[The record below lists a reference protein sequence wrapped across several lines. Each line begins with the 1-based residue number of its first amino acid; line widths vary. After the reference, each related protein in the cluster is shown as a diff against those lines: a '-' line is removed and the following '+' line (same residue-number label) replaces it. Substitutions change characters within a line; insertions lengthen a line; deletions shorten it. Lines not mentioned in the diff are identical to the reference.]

1 MKNNYGEISS
11 ASASEI
17 IDDNNEFLLKVH
29 NEVNRWIDSEIEL
42 SRGRTD
48 FQIEK
53 FIIHENPTIPSAFKA
68 AIINRKSVAEGILD
82 RVIAAKCRAR
92 EFHLKWDDK
101 DKTQPMW
108 WETPHGGK
116 ELCWYDIEEFLFH
129 KDLENLCRYFETASN
144 ELEFFDKIINRL
156 IELNGGKLITRE
168 QFDNDQPEYWQRRLS
183 NQSLDDIL
191 QKKTGISSGNISSM
205 RRASAATV
213 LTNDKNRTKGSFGD
227 FSDPLKLLEDLQKNI
242 ESGIAE
248 ISGKDKK
255 FLPDIQKQQKSLID
269 NEKGFDSEAFN
280 IQKKTNSSFF
290 NQDLKK

>member
-1 MKNNYGEISS
+1 MKNNYGEIST

-17 IDDNNEFLLKVH
+17 IDDNNEFLLKVN

-68 AIINRKSVAEGILD
+68 AIVNRKSVAEGILD
-82 RVIAAKCRAR
+82 RVICAKHQAR
-92 EFHLKWDDK
+92 EFHLKWGDK
-101 DKTQPMW
+101 DKTQPIW
-108 WETPHGGK
+108 WETREGGK
-116 ELCWYDIEEFLFH
+116 VLCWYDIDEFVFH
-129 KDLENLCRYFETASN
+129 KDLENLSRHFKAASQ
-144 ELEFFDKIINRL
+144 ELEFFDKIIDRL

-205 RRASAATV
+205 RKASASTV
-213 LTNDKNRTKGSFGD
+213 LADDRNRTKGSFGD
-227 FSDPLKLLEDLQKNI
+227 FNDPIKLLENLQKNI

-248 ISGKDKK
+248 ITDKDKK
-255 FLPDIQKQQKSLID
+255 ILPNIQKQQKSLTD
-269 NEKGFDSEAFN
+269 NEKGFDSETFN
-280 IQKKTNSSFF
+280 IKKKTNSSLF